1 MKHTTT
7 RDILLDGLAGLRD
20 STHTQKQRKGHQSYE
35 RTREL
40 VGLGDTKQRLHG
52 GVKLS
57 KRWFCALL
65 HHHLISS
72 ETTDDTRR
80 ESLGDWI
87 VQGPIR
93 GGGRLGHAGPRPDAV
108 PGDQ

>member
-40 VGLGDTKQRLHG
+40 VGLGDTKQG
-52 GVKLS
+52 YIS
-57 KRWFCALL
+57 ALL

-72 ETTDDTRR
+72 ETTDDTTGFER
-80 ESLGDWI
+80 
-87 VQGPIR
+87 
-93 GGGRLGHAGPRPDAV
+93 
-108 PGDQ
+108 